1 MFGSLN
7 FYSYLCI
14 QITITLSNNNLKQQ
28 SPAMANNMKK
38 LASLSNKEILEFVL
52 TSSVLREKFDT
63 YIYDCEM
70 SYINE
75 KLSCFNRSVDYSLD
89 TYSRNYFKVK
99 NGNEEDFLYSIE
111 KSISMFEAS
120 EKLKALVQKCHNVSN
135 NETFKSNIDELCEL
149 YYHEELEPIIKN
161 IEACSLAIYNKDIT
175 SSIFGYYIEC
185 FADNYLNKIYVNSEN
200 KLVKLEYLN

>member
-1 MFGSLN
+1 
-7 FYSYLCI
+7 
-14 QITITLSNNNLKQQ
+14 
-28 SPAMANNMKK
+28 MAKNMKK

-52 TSSVLREKFDT
+52 SSSVLRERFDI
-63 YIYDCEM
+63 YIYNCEM

-75 KLSCFNRSVDYSLD
+75 KLSCFNQSVVYSLD

-120 EKLKALVQKCHNVSN
+120 EKLKALVQKCHNISN
-135 NETFKSNIDELCEL
+135 SETFKSKIDEICEL

-161 IEACSLAIYNKDIT
+161 IEACSTAIYNKDIT
-175 SSIFGYYIEC
+175 SPIFDYYIEC

>member
-1 MFGSLN
+1 
-7 FYSYLCI
+7 
-14 QITITLSNNNLKQQ
+14 
-28 SPAMANNMKK
+28 MAKNMKK

-52 TSSVLREKFDT
+52 SSSVLREKFDT
-63 YIYDCEM
+63 YIYDCEI

-75 KLSCFNRSVDYSLD
+75 KLSCFNQSVDYSLD

-99 NGNEEDFLYSIE
+99 NGNEGDFLYSIE

-120 EKLKALVQKCHNVSN
+120 EKLKALVQKCYNISYS
-135 NETFKSNIDELCEL
+135 ETFKSKIDELCEL

-161 IEACSLAIYNKDIT
+161 IEACSTAIYNKDIT
-175 SSIFGYYIEC
+175 SPFFDYYIEC